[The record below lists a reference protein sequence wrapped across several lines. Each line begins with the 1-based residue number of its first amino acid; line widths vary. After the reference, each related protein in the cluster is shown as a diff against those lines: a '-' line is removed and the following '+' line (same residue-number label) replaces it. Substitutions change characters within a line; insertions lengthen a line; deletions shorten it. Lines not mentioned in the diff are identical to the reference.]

1 LKTAVRWGWL
11 RLRRRNHEEKYPAVH
26 PTARSGERRELP
38 IGVPE
43 ESRSSIFDAYRMVIV
58 TEHLLV
64 EG

>member
-11 RLRRRNHEEKYPAVH
+11 RLRRRNHEEKYPAFH

-43 ESRSSIFDAYRMVIV
+43 EPGRQYLTHTVW
-58 TEHLLV
+58 
-64 EG
+64 